1 MKVGD
6 LVKCMINDY
15 PYTGVITKVN
25 KRDLSF
31 YKSHTYMV
39 QFATIDSARWCQ
51 NFELE
56 VISESR

>member
-6 LVKCMINDY
+6 LVKHEHNI
-15 PYTGVITKVN
+15 GIITKIN
-25 KRDLSF
+25 FRDLPF

-39 QFATIDSARWCQ
+39 QFATINSTRWCQ
-51 NFELE
+51 DFELE